1 MSRKPRGGRI
11 YSQII
16 ALLPHS
22 RPSSTLKSCRSSVR
36 AVASVRILKF
46 AGPLEGI
53 GDDKKDSNLKDAR
66 MSGYR
71 PCVHSICR
79 RLRDPSRSLFLSVYL
94 SLVTR
99 IYRSYDQ
106 RALTPSS
113 ELFVKKFCTKK
124 LNPVTL
130 FFLSSERVTHKE
142 KITIDILWA
151 PYLVIV

>member
-16 ALLPHS
+16 ALLPAQSPLRHP
-22 RPSSTLKSCRSSVR
+22 RIPPFYRESCRVGTYIKIR
-36 AVASVRILKF
+36 RTVGGEK
-46 AGPLEGI
+46 

-79 RLRDPSRSLFLSVYL
+79 RLRDPSHSLFLSVYL

-99 IYRSYDQ
+99 IHRSYDR
-106 RALTPSS
+106 RALTPS
-113 ELFVKKFCTKK
+113 
-124 LNPVTL
+124 VTRAL
-130 FFLSSERVTHKE
+130 CE
-142 KITIDILWA
+142 KILYKKIEPRYSFSIM
-151 PYLVIV
+151 